1 VKWSGVSG
9 NWLDGAELTTA
20 EVPIGGHCASAFD
33 AVRQQF
39 ERNFAQRG
47 DVGAAVAAWVDGEL
61 VVNLWGG
68 WHDAGGHRPWQQN
81 TLASV
86 FSGSKGLTS
95 TCVHLLADRG
105 ELDLHEPIATYWPE
119 FAQSGKEAVTVAM
132 VMAHRSGVIGPQ
144 RRMHPADVLDWDGV
158 CAELAAA
165 EPWWRPGAAQGY
177 HMVSFGFILGELV
190 KRITGQTLGA
200 FLRTQIADPLNADV
214 HIGLPERDHARCADM
229 INKPHIRDV
238 LAAGGAPEHPTSLAE
253 HHKAGLAVAMG
264 FIPDDEIRSQTIDRW
279 RSAEFPA
286 TNAHVSAL
294 GMATFYHALAQEQLV
309 SRELMDECRTSQG
322 GLATDVVLGPR
333 VADHG
338 WGLGYML
345 NQRCLAGPN
354 PRIFGHGGSGG
365 SYAFVDLEHRIG
377 YAYVM
382 NQFDATKANADPRSV
397 ALSDGI
403 YAALDVTS
411 APR

>member
-1 VKWSGVSG
+1 
-9 NWLDGAELTTA
+9 
-20 EVPIGGHCASAFD
+20 
-33 AVRQQF
+33 
-39 ERNFAQRG
+39 
-47 DVGAAVAAWVDGEL
+47 
-61 VVNLWGG
+61 
-68 WHDAGGHRPWQQN
+68 
-81 TLASV
+81 
-86 FSGSKGLTS
+86 
-95 TCVHLLADRG
+95 
-105 ELDLHEPIATYWPE
+105 
-119 FAQSGKEAVTVAM
+119 
-132 VMAHRSGVIGPQ
+132 
-144 RRMHPADVLDWDGV
+144 
-158 CAELAAA
+158 
-165 EPWWRPGAAQGY
+165 
-177 HMVSFGFILGELV
+177 MVSFGFILGELV

-200 FLRTQIADPLNADV
+200 FLRTQIAEPLRADV

-238 LAAGGAPEHPTSLAE
+238 LAAGGAPEHPTSLGE
-253 HHKAGLAVAMG
+253 HDKAGLAVSMG
-264 FIPDDEIRSQTIDRW
+264 FIPDDEIGSATIDRW

-403 YAALDVTS
+403 YAALGVS
-411 APR
+411 ADLIAIVAG

>member
-1 VKWSGVSG
+1 
-9 NWLDGAELTTA
+9 
-20 EVPIGGHCASAFD
+20 
-33 AVRQQF
+33 
-39 ERNFAQRG
+39 
-47 DVGAAVAAWVDGEL
+47 
-61 VVNLWGG
+61 
-68 WHDAGGHRPWQQN
+68 
-81 TLASV
+81 
-86 FSGSKGLTS
+86 
-95 TCVHLLADRG
+95 
-105 ELDLHEPIATYWPE
+105 
-119 FAQSGKEAVTVAM
+119 
-132 VMAHRSGVIGPQ
+132 
-144 RRMHPADVLDWDGV
+144 
-158 CAELAAA
+158 
-165 EPWWRPGAAQGY
+165 
-177 HMVSFGFILGELV
+177 
-190 KRITGQTLGA
+190 
-200 FLRTQIADPLNADV
+200 
-214 HIGLPERDHARCADM
+214 
-229 INKPHIRDV
+229 
-238 LAAGGAPEHPTSLAE
+238 
-253 HHKAGLAVAMG
+253 MG

-294 GMATFYHALAQEQLV
+294 GMATFYHALAQEKLV
-309 SRELMDECRTSQG
+309 SRALMDECRTSQG

-403 YAALDVTS
+403 YAALGVTS